1 MIFSGNSFLHNQI
14 PHLQCKEIVCVLDS
28 VVWKLNTDMI
38 RSGKHMLNSLFTLLL
53 RTERSFQFK
62 SWMYTLLAGNF
73 FYFYF
78 FVMYTFIVL
87 QPKCVPT
94 AFSLDQKVF
103 VYFFYEKRWV
113 YPLLNDLLIV
123 FNRFLI
129 VQISEKPVCNLLF
142 IIILII
148 ICSGQTFSLSIS
160 LDK

>member
-1 MIFSGNSFLHNQI
+1 MYICHNTIRNYLHGGNNFLHNQI
-14 PHLQCKEIVCVLDS
+14 PLLQCKEIVCVLDS

-87 QPKCVPT
+87 QLKFAPT

-103 VYFFYEKRWV
+103 VFFILWKRRF
-113 YPLLNDLLIV
+113 YHLFNHILIV

-129 VQISEKPVCNLLF
+129 V
-142 IIILII
+142 
-148 ICSGQTFSLSIS
+148 
-160 LDK
+160 